1 MAKSQPAQPDYDTSV
16 VKLVNKSRL
25 WRRIIGLVLMM
36 AGAITLLSVLGLNA
50 GGLMSGLTALLQR
63 AVGVGVFLLC
73 VIAIGAGGVLL
84 LKPNFRMTRRLW
96 VQVILAE
103 VAFFSFLAL
112 IHSLSFGTDPYQL
125 VQSGGGGGAVGWVLS
140 EALWQVLGV
149 SGSGIS
155 PARLLSVL
163 MWLVLFVFT
172 AFIVVSPLL
181 KTRRPAPLE
190 TGDEAPA
197 VAVGKAPIRTRPWE
211 VAAPDQ
217 GDLPIEKQPARA
229 EREPQLE
236 QPIRGTQLTLPD
248 KPDKND
254 KKPAK
259 AEPQNIKSNAVII
272 KADDESAR
280 QSKPAKPYV
289 RPDTLPRLDLLKAVK
304 EVKNSDVDAK
314 RQANV
319 IETTLAQFGLAGKV
333 VEIRRGPTVTQF
345 GIEPGYMDRGS
356 QSREK
361 ALVKI
366 RAALTAAVYD
376 AVDVEL
382 SVDKVKAEVKAPV
395 ALVDAKEAG
404 FKSLLKSL
412 LAALDLSASVGD
424 GDRRS
429 GRAVFEVGA
438 DTERKLKLKVSQ
450 VSNLRRELAAH
461 LSDRLFTLDDF
472 AGSDQLIE
480 RLSITFPAGIAD
492 ALNLKDVLE
501 TTIMELGLAG
511 ELDLPRRSTRAD
523 IVWAKQAQKVR
534 VGAIA
539 ALHNDFALALAAP
552 SIRIEAPIPGRGLV
566 GIEVPNLNVGMVD
579 LRSLMES
586 DSFRKIAE
594 KSPLAIALGRDVSG
608 TAVNADL
615 GRMPH
620 VLIAGTTGSG
630 KSVCISAITVCLAMN
645 NRPEDLKL
653 VMIDPKMVE
662 LSRFAGLPHIIGKP
676 ESDIDRIPAVLRWVT
691 REMDSRYKKFAETGS
706 RNLGDYNEAMAHKK
720 EAPLPRIVVLIDEL
734 ADLMLQSPIETEK
747 TICRL
752 AQMARATGIH
762 LVVATQRPSV
772 DVVTGLIK
780 ANFPARISFAV
791 ASSTDSRVILD
802 QIGAESLLG
811 RGDMLFVNPEKGS
824 PERLQGCFVSD
835 KEVEGV
841 IEWWKQQ
848 IETENEAMG
857 IKKGDLVV
865 ADEEY
870 VANKKPEFETPWDM
884 VVAEMAAERQQ
895 NGGSNSSAGGMDD
908 DGGDDELIQKAMEII
923 RANGNVSTSLLQ
935 RKLRIG
941 YPRAARLM
949 EELKEMGYVSDASK
963 QAGKGR
969 EVLMKD
975 APAGTTEE

>member
-1 MAKSQPAQPDYDTSV
+1 MAKSQPAQHNHSTAV
-16 VKLVNKSRL
+16 VKLLNKGRL
-25 WRRIIGLVLMM
+25 WRSVIGVLLIV
-36 AGAITLLSVLGLNA
+36 AGVVTLLTALGLNTGGVLA
-50 GGLMSGLTALLQR
+50 GAVALLQKLF
-63 AVGVGVFLLC
+63 GIGIFLLC
-73 VIAIGAGGVLL
+73 IIAIGAGGYLL
-84 LKPNFRMTRRLW
+84 LNPNPRMTRRRW

-112 IHSLSFGTDPYQL
+112 IHTVSFGVDPYQL
-125 VQSGGGGGAVGWVLS
+125 VQGGGGGGAVGWVLS
-140 EALWQVLGV
+140 EALWKILGV
-149 SGSGIS
+149 SGNGMSLM
-155 PARLLSVL
+155 RLLSL
-163 MWLVLFVFT
+163 LIWLVIFAFSAFV
-172 AFIVVSPLL
+172 AVSPLL
-181 KTRRPAPLE
+181 MTHTPLKRE
-190 TGDEAPA
+190 EDADAPA
-197 VAVGKAPIRTRPWE
+197 VAVGRAPIHTKPWE
-211 VAAPDQ
+211 VAAPEQ
-217 GDLPIEKQPARA
+217 SDLPA
-229 EREPQLE
+229 EPKLDK
-236 QPIRGTQLTLPD
+236 PIRGTQLPLSDRPE
-248 KPDKND
+248 
-254 KKPAK
+254 K
-259 AEPQNIKSNAVII
+259 AERKLARGEAQNVKSNAVII
-272 KADDESAR
+272 KADEAR
-280 QSKPAKPYV
+280 HDKPAKPYA
-289 RPDTLPRLDLLKAVK
+289 RPDTLPRIDLLKAVK
-304 EVKNSDVDAK
+304 EVKNSDADAQ
-314 RQANV
+314 RLADV
-319 IETTLAQFGLAGKV
+319 IETTLTQFGLAGKV

-345 GIEPGYMDRGS
+345 GIEPGYLDRGA

-361 ALVKI
+361 ALLKI
-366 RAALTAAVYD
+366 RNALNAAVYE

-382 SVDKVKAEVKAPV
+382 SAEKTTAQIKAPV
-395 ALVDAKEAG
+395 AIIDAKEAG
-404 FKSLLKSL
+404 FKALLKAL
-412 LAALDLSASVGD
+412 LAELDLSASVGE

-429 GRAVFEVGA
+429 GRAVFEIGA
-438 DTERKLKLKVSQ
+438 DTERKLKIKAGQ
-450 VSNLRRELAAH
+450 VSNLRRELAAA
-461 LSDRLFTLDDF
+461 LCDRLFEVDDF
-472 AGSDQLIE
+472 AGSDQLTE
-480 RLSITFPAGIAD
+480 RLTISFPAGIAD
-492 ALNLKDVLE
+492 ALGLKDVLE
-501 TTIMELGLAG
+501 ATILELGLAG
-511 ELDLPRRSTRAD
+511 EIDLPRRSTKAD

-539 ALHNDFALALAAP
+539 ALQNDFALALAAP

-566 GIEVPNLNVGMVD
+566 GIEVPNANIATVD

-586 DSFRKIAE
+586 EAFRRIAAQ
-594 KSPLAIALGRDVSG
+594 SPLAIALGRDVSG

-676 ESDIDRIPAVLRWVT
+676 ESDIDRIPGVLRWVT
-691 REMDSRYKKFAETGS
+691 REMDSRYKKFAEIGS
-706 RNLGDYNEAMAHKK
+706 RNLSDYNEAMARKK

-791 ASSTDSRVILD
+791 ASATDSRVILD

-811 RGDMLFVNPEKGS
+811 RGDMLFLNPEKGS

-841 IEWWKQQ
+841 IDWWKKQ
-848 IETENEAMG
+848 IETEKQEK
-857 IKKGDLVV
+857 IRKGELEVTS
-865 ADEEY
+865 EEDY
-870 VANKKPEFETPWDM
+870 VANKKPEFETPWEM
-884 VVAEMAAERQQ
+884 VVAEMAAERMQNG
-895 NGGSNSSAGGMDD
+895 NGGSGSSGMDD
-908 DGGDDELIQKAMEII
+908 DGGDDELINKAMEII

-949 EELKEMGYVSDASK
+949 EELKEMGYVGEASK

-969 EVLMKD
+969 DVLMKD
-975 APAGTTEE
+975 APPATTEE

>member
-1 MAKSQPAQPDYDTSV
+1 MAKSQPAQPNYDTAV
-16 VKLVNKSRL
+16 VKLLNKGRL
-25 WRRIIGLVLMM
+25 WRSVFGVMLII
-36 AGAITLLSVLGLNA
+36 AGTITLLTVVGLNT
-50 GGLMSGLTALLQR
+50 GGLMAGLVTLLQK
-63 AVGVGVFLLC
+63 AVGVGVFLLS
-73 VIAIGAGGVLL
+73 VIAIGIGLALL
-84 LKPNFRMTRRLW
+84 IRPAFQMTRRLW

-103 VAFFSFLAL
+103 IAFFAFLAL
-112 IHSLSFGTDPYQL
+112 IHTMAFGADPYQL

-140 EALWQVLGV
+140 EALWQILGV
-149 SGSGIS
+149 SGTGIS
-155 PARLLSVL
+155 FMRLLSL
-163 MWLVLFVFT
+163 LIWLALFAFT

-181 KTRRPAPLE
+181 RERRAAFAPAE
-190 TGDEAPA
+190 DDEAPA
-197 VAVGKAPIRTRPWE
+197 VAVGKAPIRTKPWE
-211 VAAPDQ
+211 VAAPEQ
-217 GDLPIEKQPARA
+217 GDPLSPANARND
-229 EREPQLE
+229 EPTLDK
-236 QPIRGTQLTLPD
+236 PIRGTQLSLD
-248 KPDKND
+248 EAKAAKGE

-259 AEPQNIKSNAVII
+259 GEPQNIKSNAVII
-272 KADDESAR
+272 KQDEVKHD
-280 QSKPAKPYV
+280 KPARPYV
-289 RPDTLPRLDLLKAVK
+289 RPDTLPDIHLLKAAK
-304 EVKNSDVDAK
+304 EVKNSDADAK
-314 RQANV
+314 RLADV

-345 GIEPGYMDRGS
+345 GIEPGYLDRGA
-356 QSREK
+356 QSRDK
-361 ALVKI
+361 ALLKI
-366 RAALTAAVYD
+366 RNALNAAVYE

-382 SVDKVKAEVKAPV
+382 SVEKTSAQIKAPT

-412 LAALDLSASVGD
+412 LAELDLSASVGD

-429 GRAVFEVGA
+429 GRAMFEIGA
-438 DTERKLKLKVSQ
+438 DTERKLKIKAGQIS
-450 VSNLRRELAAH
+450 SLRRELAAA
-461 LSDRLFTLDDF
+461 LSDRLFELDDF
-472 AGSDQLIE
+472 AASDQLTE
-480 RLSITFPAGIAD
+480 RLTITFPAGIAD

-501 TTIMELGLAG
+501 ATIMELGLAG
-511 ELDLPRRSTRAD
+511 ELDLPRRSTKAD

-539 ALHNDFALALAAP
+539 ALQNDFALALSAP

-566 GIEVPNLNVGMVD
+566 GIEVPNANIGTVD

-586 DSFRKIAE
+586 ESFRKIAD

-676 ESDIDRIPAVLRWVT
+676 ESDIDRIPGVLRWVT
-691 REMDSRYKKFAETGS
+691 REMDSRYKKFAEMGS
-706 RNLGDYNEAMAHKK
+706 RNLGDYNEAMARKK

-791 ASSTDSRVILD
+791 ASATDSRVILD
-802 QIGAESLLG
+802 QVGAESLLG
-811 RGDMLFVNPEKGS
+811 RGDMLFLNPEKGS

-841 IEWWKQQ
+841 IEWWKKQ
-848 IETENEAMG
+848 IESEKQEK
-857 IKKGDLVV
+857 IRKGELEVV
-865 ADEEY
+865 EEEGEY
-870 VANKKPEFETPWDM
+870 VANKKPEFDTPWEM
-884 VVAEMAAERQQ
+884 IVAEVAAERQQ
-895 NGGSNSSAGGMDD
+895 NSSGSSGSGGMDD
-908 DGGDDELIQKAMEII
+908 DGGDDELISKAMEII

-949 EELKEMGYVSDASK
+949 EELKEMGYVGDASK

-969 EVLMKD
+969 DVLMKD
-975 APAGTTEE
+975 SPAIGEE